1 MGVQALGYLG
11 LAATSLD
18 DWGDFA
24 TGVLGLQLAGRS
36 NSELVFRMDDRKQ
49 RIVVARDAADGP
61 AFFGWEVAD
70 AAALDAMAGRLEA
83 AGIRV
88 TRGDAALCDRRQV
101 RGLVHCADP
110 FGNRVELVHGAA
122 TTDAPFVPGRT
133 LSGFRTGALGMGHAV
148 LMVSD
153 IEAGLAFYRDL
164 LGFAVSDW
172 IETPFRGYFM
182 HVNGRHHSFAMLQS
196 PGGNGFHH
204 FMVECFNL
212 DDVGQGYDIAGEHD
226 GRIATTLGRHAN
238 DLMTSFY
245 ARTPGGFLVEYGWG
259 GRVVDPATHQAERCD
274 AGPSIWGHERLRM
287 TAEQRAEA
295 HALKRRMA
303 EEGLRAPVQVVAG
316 NFTLSPG
323 ECAWWDQAKGAA
335 E

>member
-1 MGVQALGYLG
+1 MGIQALGYIG
-11 LAATSLD
+11 LHASNLE
-18 DWGDFA
+18 DWSGFA

-36 NSELVFRMDDRKQ
+36 NAELAFRMDDRKQ
-49 RIVVARDAADGP
+49 RLLVARDATDGP

-70 AAALDAMAGRLEA
+70 AVALDGMAARLEA
-83 AGIRV
+83 AGHRV
-88 TRGDAALCDRRQV
+88 TSGDAGLCDRRQV
-101 RGLVHCADP
+101 RGLVHCIDP

-122 TTDAPFVPGRT
+122 VTDEAFKPGRC

-148 LMVSD
+148 MLVRD
-153 IEAGLAFYRDL
+153 VQAGLEFYRDV
-164 LGFAVSDW
+164 LGFGVSDW

-182 HVNGRHHSFAMLQS
+182 HVNGRHHSFAMLETAGAPQ
-196 PGGNGFHH
+196 FHH
-204 FMVECFNL
+204 FMVELFNL
-212 DDVGQGYDIAGEHD
+212 DDVGQGYDIAGEQE

-245 ARTPGGFLVEYGWG
+245 AKTPGGFMVEYGWG
-259 GRVVDPATHQAERCD
+259 GRVVDPATHQAAVCE

-287 TAEQRAEA
+287 TPAQRAGS

-316 NFTLSPG
+316 NFAMAPG
-323 ECAWWDQAKGAA
+323 ECAWWDQVKGAA